1 MPWRRLRGEAEGL
14 FWQLTAPL
22 RARLRALRSR
32 LALARWRRRRRSDE
46 VPFRV
51 AVGRPLAEALPL
63 SEAASPSS
71 PAIAVQFAPGADSA
85 AWERLL
91 ARQSESAWS
100 REASASEPAWT
111 LTLAGSPR
119 FTPPRAALETLL
131 LAGESADLDWVGS
144 ADRELLLLRRPRSG
158 RAATARLGR
167 LLPFPPA
174 APAPAVA
181 EPWTIAGDRWL
192 LGAPPADGVIE
203 LSARALA
210 GRLPLHPS
218 RDRATAL
225 LLLPYLAVGGAERLL
240 LEYAAAVAGRRSLLA
255 VTTEP
260 HQPEL
265 GNRLAEADR
274 LFPVFPLGDLLPRE
288 LQLDALTALLERHRV
303 DALACWNGCTLFY
316 DAVETLR
323 RRFPRLRISHQLFDH
338 RVGWIRRLTP
348 QHRRA
353 IDCHLAV
360 NRLIA
365 DELERGQGVPRERIA
380 LVRHGIAPPP
390 AEQPARRR
398 ELRAELGITGDVPL
412 IASFIRLHPQKR
424 PFDVLELARRFRPE
438 EARFLLVGGGPLDAA
453 IDAELARRPLP
464 QLLRRPLEPHPERWL
479 DAVDLCLLT
488 SQHEG
493 LPLFLL
499 EGMAHGRPAVAT
511 AVGEIPELLAPGGGQ
526 LAGPGELAGLER
538 ALRALLDPATRRR
551 AGEIARRTIA
561 DRHALERFVEETDA
575 ALFGEVAR

>member
-1 MPWRRLRGEAEGL
+1 MTWRRLRSAGEGL
-14 FWQLTAPL
+14 FWQLSAPA

-32 LALARWRRRRRSDE
+32 FALARWRRRRRADE
-46 VPFRV
+46 LPFRV
-51 AVGRPLAEALPL
+51 AVEGP
-63 SEAASPSS
+63 SSVSPPPGS
-71 PAIAVQFAPGADSA
+71 PAITVQFAPGADSA

-100 REASASEPAWT
+100 REAGAPEPAWT
-111 LTLAGSPR
+111 LTLADSPR
-119 FTPPRAALETLL
+119 FDASRATLETLL

-158 RAATARLGR
+158 RTAAARLGR
-167 LLPFPPA
+167 LLRFAPSPPVPTA
-174 APAPAVA
+174 E
-181 EPWTIAGDRWL
+181 EPWTIAGDHWL
-192 LGAPPADGVIE
+192 LGAPPVDGVLE
-203 LSARALA
+203 LPARALS
-210 GRLPLHPS
+210 GRLPLHPAP
-218 RDRATAL
+218 DRATAL
-225 LLLPYLAVGGAERLL
+225 LLLPFLAVGGAERLL
-240 LEYAAAVAGRRSLLA
+240 LDYAAAVAGRRRLLV

-260 HQPEL
+260 HRPEL
-265 GNRLAEADR
+265 GNRLAEADE
-274 LFPVFPLGDLLPRE
+274 LLPVFLLGDLLPRE
-288 LQLDALTALLERHRV
+288 LHLDALAALLERHRV

-316 DAVETLR
+316 DAVDTLR
-323 RRFPRLRISHQLFDH
+323 RRFPRLRITHQLFDH

-348 QHRRA
+348 RHRRT

-365 DELERGQGVPRERIA
+365 DQLALGQGVPRERIA

-398 ELRAELGITGDVPL
+398 ELRAELGIAGDVPL

-511 AVGEIPELLAPGGGQ
+511 AVGEVPELLAPGGGRS
-526 LAGPGELAGLER
+526 ARPGDLDGLER
-538 ALRALLDPATRRR
+538 ALRALLDPATRRQ

-561 DRHALERFVEETDA
+561 DRHALERFAEETDA
-575 ALFGEVAR
+575 AIFGEGAR

>member
-1 MPWRRLRGEAEGL
+1 MAWRRLRSEAEGL
-14 FWQLTAPL
+14 FWQLTAPA
-22 RARLRALRSR
+22 RAQLRALRSR
-32 LALARWRRRRRSDE
+32 LALARWRRRRRTDE

-51 AVGRPLAEALPL
+51 AVERPSAG
-63 SEAASPSS
+63 SPPPRA
-71 PAIAVQFAPGADSA
+71 PAIAVLFAPGADGA
-85 AWERLL
+85 AWERAL

-100 REASASEPAWT
+100 RDASASEPSWT
-111 LTLAGSPR
+111 LTLADAPR
-119 FTPPRAALETLL
+119 LDPPRAALETLL
-131 LAGESADLDWVGS
+131 LAGESADLDWVGT
-144 ADRELLLLRRPRSG
+144 ADHELLLLRQPRPGS
-158 RAATARLGR
+158 APAARLGR
-167 LLPFPPA
+167 LLRFPPA
-174 APAPAVA
+174 APAPALA
-181 EPWTIAGDRWL
+181 EPWTVADGHWL
-192 LGAPPADGVIE
+192 LGEPPADGVLE
-203 LSARALA
+203 LPARSLA

-240 LEYAAAVAGRRSLLA
+240 LDYAAAVAGRRRLLV

-260 HQPEL
+260 HRPEL
-265 GNRLAEADR
+265 GNRLAEADE
-274 LFPVFPLGDLLPRE
+274 LLPVYPLGDLLPRE
-288 LQLDALTALLERHRV
+288 LHLDALATLLERHRA

-316 DAVETLR
+316 DAVDSLR

-348 QHRRA
+348 QHRRV
-353 IDCHLAV
+353 IDCHLAA
-360 NRLIA
+360 NRPIA
-365 DELERGQGVPRERIA
+365 DELEHGQGVPRERIA

-390 AEQPARRR
+390 PELPARRR
-398 ELRAELGITGDVPL
+398 ELRAELGIAGDVPL
-412 IASFIRLHPQKR
+412 VASFLRLHAQKR
-424 PFDVLELARRFRPE
+424 PFDILELARRFRSD
-438 EARFLLVGGGPLDAA
+438 EARFLLVGGGPLEAA

-511 AVGEIPELLAPGGGQ
+511 AVGEVPELLAPGGGRS
-526 LAGPGELAGLER
+526 AGPGDLDGLER
-538 ALRALLDPATRRR
+538 GLRALLDPALRRQ

-561 DRHALERFVEETDA
+561 DRHSLERFVDETDA
-575 ALFGEVAR
+575 ALFGEATR